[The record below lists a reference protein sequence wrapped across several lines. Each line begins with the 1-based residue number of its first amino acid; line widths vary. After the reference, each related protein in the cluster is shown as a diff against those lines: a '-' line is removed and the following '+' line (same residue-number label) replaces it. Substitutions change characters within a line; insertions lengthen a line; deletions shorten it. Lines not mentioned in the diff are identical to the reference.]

1 MSTKLVSSIDEIKYK
16 KSDDIFV
23 DAKSIIDSV
32 RSYAYATVNVSL
44 IKRNWLIGK
53 RIFEECM
60 LGEDRAE
67 YGASVIK
74 KLSKKLT
81 EEYGKG
87 FTKSNLY
94 SFYNFYKAYTNI
106 FQTVS
111 GKFNMPLLSWSHY
124 QVLTQI
130 NDLEAR
136 NWYENEAINE
146 TWSFRTLQRNISSQ
160 YYYRLLKSQQKEL
173 VINEM
178 EKLTK
183 PHQNDKLEFI
193 KNPMIAEF

>member
-1 MSTKLVSSIDEIKYK
+1 M
-16 KSDDIFV
+16 
-23 DAKSIIDSV
+23 
-32 RSYAYATVNVSL
+32 
-44 IKRNWLIGK
+44 
-53 RIFEECM
+53 
-60 LGEDRAE
+60 
-67 YGASVIK
+67 
-74 KLSKKLT
+74 T
-81 EEYGKG
+81 EEFGKG

-124 QVLTQI
+124 QIPTQV
-130 NDLEAR
+130 NDLKAR

-146 TWSFRTLQRNISSQ
+146 TWSVRTLQRNISSQ

-178 EKLTK
+178 GQATK
-183 PHQNDKLEFI
+183 TYQNDKLEFI
-193 KNPMIAEF
+193 KNPMITKFLGLTIDNVFTETNLEASILSNIQNSLWN